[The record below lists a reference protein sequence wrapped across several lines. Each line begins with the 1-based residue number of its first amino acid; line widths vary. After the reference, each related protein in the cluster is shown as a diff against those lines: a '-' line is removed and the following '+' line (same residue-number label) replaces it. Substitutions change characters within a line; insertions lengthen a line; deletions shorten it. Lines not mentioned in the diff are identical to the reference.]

1 MEGPESF
8 LTVRQETLFT
18 STYTHGSSDVPCS
31 LRVLSLTHSLTSHIN
46 TKRKKK
52 LLHVVKSLAGKILDM
67 HDFQI
72 LQQRL
77 NNNNNNN
84 RSVSTLVL
92 QGYVLTGLSRLSS
105 SFFWSADFTGRLL
118 ASLQKAFAA
127 LSWQLFR
134 NASTFADTS
143 ALFTNRSTRSAVARN
158 GAGNGGKAFAITG
171 RWWFLNCSQSRM
183 RGVMCAVEP
192 RMRGMP

>member
-1 MEGPESF
+1 MDPARSGFSH
-8 LTVRQETLFT
+8 
-18 STYTHGSSDVPCS
+18 Y
-31 LRVLSLTHSLTSHIN
+31 SLTHIN
-46 TKRKKK
+46 TNRKKK

-67 HDFQI
+67 HDYPDPTTTF
-72 LQQRL
+72 
-77 NNNNNNN
+77 NNNNNN
-84 RSVSTLVL
+84 RSVSTLAL

-118 ASLQKAFAA
+118 ASLQNAFAA

-158 GAGNGGKAFAITG
+158 GAGNGGKTSAIQG
-171 RWWFLNCSQSRM
+171 RWWFLNSSQSRM